1 MKAEN
6 LWTWVLAVIIMA
18 MSFVLAIGTFAM
30 IDNIG
35 LQQAVNEY
43 LLGGVLVSLM
53 AGIMFAYAIYE
64 SER

>member
-1 MKAEN
+1 
-6 LWTWVLAVIIMA
+6 MA